1 MQKGRPIYL
10 KGTQEASQ
18 GIKEIKVLGKEAFFI
33 DSVSGSAEKIAR
45 GAVRLNMFT
54 IIPRNMIE
62 VALIGFIVVIIS
74 VNVLLS
80 ANLGA
85 TLSILS
91 VFAAANDQNHPINQS
106 GTKLSQ

>member
-1 MQKGRPIYL
+1 
-10 KGTQEASQ
+10 
-18 GIKEIKVLGKEAFFI
+18 
-33 DSVSGSAEKIAR
+33 
-45 GAVRLNMFT
+45 
-54 IIPRNMIE
+54 MIE

-91 VFAAANDQNHPINQS
+91 VFAAAMIRITPSISLVQSSANNIVFSKKTILLLAKIMKDKGVDINLNLDKEKKCAS
-106 GTKLSQ
+106 KN